1 MINALAKTIIWS
13 AFIGLGFFATQ
24 PKIARAE
31 SGLRPAS
38 PPLLDWKQTA
48 DIEHMDRMN
57 RLKRLSDRKFIAQ
70 PEFHEHLI
78 SRQKLRQYN
87 VDLRVLRVVF
97 SQSVF
102 FDTDK
107 DEVRREAV
115 PILDLVA
122 ETLRRDVPDVAVFV
136 AGHTDSRGSDEYNYS
151 LSVRRA
157 DSVARALFARG
168 IGLARIWR
176 IGFGESVPLLPNS
189 TAQNMARNRRVEFLI
204 SAKPE
209 APVAWLADQPNV
221 CGGPTVPAERVCRLV
236 AIPVMR
242 PEATTVSPKEEREVV
257 AVPKV
262 DRPDVTIGGAK
273 ADVTTKDRTV
283 DVTKSRE
290 HETITVGPTNPV
302 IIDLHERRIEIGRPV
317 L

>member
-1 MINALAKTIIWS
+1 MTISFAKTIACS
-13 AFIGLGFFATQ
+13 LLIGLGFFVTQ
-24 PKIARAE
+24 PIIARAE
-31 SGLRPAS
+31 TGSRSAS

-70 PEFHEHLI
+70 PEFHEYLI
-78 SRQKLRQYN
+78 SKQKLRQYN

-107 DEVRREAV
+107 DEVRREAI

-176 IGFGESVPLLPNS
+176 IGFGESVPLLPNT

-221 CGGPTVPAERVCRLV
+221 CRGPNVSAERVCRLV

-242 PEATTVSPKEEREVV
+242 PEATTVSPKLEREVV
-257 AVPKV
+257 AVPQV
-262 DRPDVTIGGAK
+262 DRPEVTIGGVK
-273 ADVTTKDRTV
+273 ADVTTHDRKV

-290 HETITVGPTNPV
+290 HETITVGPANPV